1 MRLAAGILIAL
12 IMAGSVKAGDVL
24 EVEVF
29 GNPDLSRNPT
39 VQTNGMVALTL
50 LGEVPVAGLTIAE
63 IKARL
68 TERLGRDYLVN
79 PQVDVRVKEYH
90 SQFITMAG
98 EIATPGR
105 RPLRGGQM
113 RLIDVLV
120 EAGGL
125 TPRASGELL
134 LSRADGTFEDGGRT
148 MRVVLGAQVLT
159 PEDERRLQVP
169 LRAGDVITASPKYYV
184 TVEGEVVRPGRFVL
198 DTALTVSGAVS
209 SAGGLTRFG
218 RQKVNVR
225 RIDAATA
232 GESGLRRRAVAD
244 QPCDPDRHQPGRRGA
259 DADFRRSRCRHWRPG
274 RRNRHSRSGR
284 RRCGAGPGRSPA
296 GLPGGTPARSRWRA
310 GGAGRVGPWR
320 EVTAPAGGP
329 PDPGPTAPF
338 LRCAARVS

>member
-1 MRLAAGILIAL
+1 
-12 IMAGSVKAGDVL
+12 VL

-50 LGEVPVAGLTIAE
+50 LGEVPVAGLTTAE
-63 IKARL
+63 IKALL

-90 SQFITMAG
+90 SQFVTMAG
-98 EIATPGR
+98 EVTTPGR
-105 RPLRGGQM
+105 RPLRGGQI

-148 MRVVLGAQVLT
+148 MRVILGAQVLT
-159 PEDERRLQVP
+159 PEDERRLQVS

-184 TVEGEVVRPGRFVL
+184 TVEGEVARPGRFVL

-218 RQKVNVR
+218 RQKVSVR
-225 RIDAATA
+225 RIDAAT
-232 GESGLRRRAVAD
+232 GTVEVFEVDLKAVR
-244 QPCDPDRHQPGRRGA
+244 QGKK
-259 DADFRRSRCRHWRPG
+259 
-274 RRNRHSRSGR
+274 
-284 RRCGAGPGRSPA
+284 
-296 GLPGGTPARSRWRA
+296 
-310 GGAGRVGPWR
+310 
-320 EVTAPAGGP
+320 
-329 PDPGPTAPF
+329 PDPPVQANDTIS
-338 LRCAARVS
+338 VSRRLF